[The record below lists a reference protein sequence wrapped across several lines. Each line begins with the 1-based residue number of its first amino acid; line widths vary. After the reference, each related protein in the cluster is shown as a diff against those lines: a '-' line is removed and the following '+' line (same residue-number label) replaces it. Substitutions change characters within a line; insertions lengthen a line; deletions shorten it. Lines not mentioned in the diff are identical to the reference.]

1 MISLLT
7 RAIQFQRDQFQRDQR
22 GTTERLITGSAIL
35 YGHDEM
41 SKEKRTTYLHAEFP
55 HKWEIIGKLVRGGT
69 EYNDAA
75 MNRLFGKQRD
85 AAVDDLISMGVLERA
100 AKDGNLGTVCLS
112 CTDAG
117 WSALNGSW
125 LPEDSPATL
134 CRRTLG
140 GPPVLATQRQPGS
153 VGLAQATDA
162 LARAS
167 RDFHSALSDFGG

>member
-1 MISLLT
+1 M
-7 RAIQFQRDQFQRDQR
+7 
-22 GTTERLITGSAIL
+22 
-35 YGHDEM
+35 
-41 SKEKRTTYLHAEFP
+41 
-55 HKWEIIGKLVRGGT
+55 
-69 EYNDAA
+69 
-75 MNRLFGKQRD
+75 
-85 AAVDDLISMGVLERA
+85 
-100 AKDGNLGTVCLS
+100 CLS

-167 RDFHSALSDFGG
+167 RDFHSALVRLWRLNAACRFTPVIFPEKTFCGLVSGVQRHPE